1 MGSHPEQSWKF
12 EIVPDL
18 FMQDDPAT
26 DDKTFDYTKS
36 NLGLAP
42 SLTWPSFKSHLD
54 SLISSAGPHTT
65 YKFFLLARHGQGT
78 HNVAESFYG
87 TQAWDAHWSKLEG
100 NGTVIWADAELTDIG
115 EGQAREAG
123 KFISKLLDEG
133 MPVPKRW
140 EVSPLRRCC
149 HTSALTWANMALPD
163 GEVWRPVIREMLR
176 EVMGEHTC
184 DRRSSRSVI
193 HELYPKFEIEKGF
206 VEEDVL
212 WQAEHRETNDE
223 HDVRS
228 RAYLEDVFEREK
240 DVSVVSTTSHSGSI
254 ASFLRVIGHRPF
266 VVPTGGLIPVV
277 VKGTRK
283 S

>member
-1 MGSHPEQSWKF
+1 MPSTSTPATVRRPFVFISALFLGLTLIYWLLSLGESQTMGSAPESSWKF
-12 EIVPDL
+12 EVVPNL
-18 FMQDDPAT
+18 FLQDDPAT
-26 DDKTFDYTKS
+26 DDTTFDYTKA

-42 SLTWPSFKSHLD
+42 SLTWHSFQSHLQ
-54 SLISSAGPHTT
+54 SLISSAPAHRT

-100 NGTVIWADAELTDIG
+100 NGTVTWADAELTDIG

-123 KFISKLLDEG
+123 KFISKLLGEG
-133 MPVPKRW
+133 MPVPERW
-140 EVSPLRRCC
+140 EISPLRRCC
-149 HTSALTWANMALPD
+149 HTASLTWAGMTMPE
-163 GEVWRPVIREMLR
+163 GKEWRPVIREMLR

-228 RAYLEDVFEREK
+228 RAFLEDVFEREK
-240 DVSVVSTTSHSGSI
+240 G
-254 ASFLRVIGHRPF
+254 
-266 VVPTGGLIPVV
+266 
-277 VKGTRK
+277 
-283 S
+283 